1 MFLKPLGPSPGPQCV
16 GVPTRDTGAAQVPTR
31 DRQTGR
37 AEITVLERMRISV
50 RDDHKIIFSAVHT
63 ASTNVHGDV
72 HPCLLPGTN
81 TDGRTPA
88 AWKVEEPLNT
98 KTGGVSFIL
107 PESVSVDTAVA
118 MRTDGQTR
126 RTDGRTDTDGTDGR
140 TEVTGVQGERGTG
153 GRTDTHSH
161 RRGGGGC
168 GTDVC
173 GRRRDVR
180 VCGMCTPVHGMF

>member
-1 MFLKPLGPSPGPQCV
+1 
-16 GVPTRDTGAAQVPTR
+16 
-31 DRQTGR
+31 
-37 AEITVLERMRISV
+37 MRISV

-140 TEVTGVQGERGTG
+140 TDRGAGRERDGGTDGHTQSQTG
-153 GRTDTHSH
+153 
-161 RRGGGGC
+161 RGGGR
-168 GTDVC
+168 D
-173 GRRRDVR
+173 GRVRTETGRAGLRDVHPR
-180 VCGMCTPVHGMF
+180 ARDVLMSAAYNLVRTPTSPYAHFRLGATIT